1 FEDNKLNFRSCD
13 GQNITARWRGANF
26 SLSLPGKSLGDDH
39 ETFAYVG
46 WDGRCL
52 TGRWDAEAHAFKL
65 ASDETTI
72 ASAVLRFVSWDGSKW
87 AGVRTGGGFFVARVA
102 DENEEVSPSQLAEIA
117 SGLERRNAAFSPGA
131 ALADALKDAT
141 VP

>member
-1 FEDNKLNFRSCD
+1 MRRFDCAFTVVLMLLAPSIAMASPIAFEDNKLNFRSCD

-52 TGRWDAEAHAFKL
+52 TGRWDAAAHAFKL
-65 ASDETTI
+65 ASDET
-72 ASAVLRFVSWDGSKW
+72 
-87 AGVRTGGGFFVARVA
+87 
-102 DENEEVSPSQLAEIA
+102 
-117 SGLERRNAAFSPGA
+117 
-131 ALADALKDAT
+131 
-141 VP
+141 